1 MLRPGQFG
9 FRRKKRFSVEAVAV
23 LMDMVQRAWKT
34 NIAAALLVDIAA
46 AFSSAAR
53 KCLLRKMRNM
63 AIDEGL
69 VGWVSDFMT
78 GRRVRMCT
86 NGKEGEEMEV
96 TTGQPGPAVSPILFT
111 IYPTEPH
118 DKVETECP
126 EVQAISFVDN
136 ITWASPW
143 KEWKEIRWNPEKAG
157 HRVAAWAKDNRA
169 GLEIEIFEAIF
180 SRETDADGKGRR

>member
-1 MLRPGQFG
+1 
-9 FRRKKRFSVEAVAV
+9 
-23 LMDMVQRAWKT
+23 MDMVQRAWKT
-34 NIAAALLVDIAA
+34 KIAAALLVDIAA

-111 IYPTEPH
+111 IYPTELH

-136 ITWASPW
+136 ITWASSG
-143 KEWKEIRWNPEKAG
+143 R
-157 HRVAAWAKDNRA
+157 
-169 GLEIEIFEAIF
+169 
-180 SRETDADGKGRR
+180 SGRRLDGIPKKLGIG